1 MSYAH
6 ARRQFATQELRGFPM
21 QELRGLGSVEMT
33 PEQAEVAIK
42 GLAAQVNASLDEMVR
57 RARSETAKIV
67 ASYKGSFSRVVR
79 FFQDELLPG
88 QTIGKT
94 PADEWAF
101 NIVAYSEN
109 VKATLTKTDAS
120 GKSFFVRFPNDA
132 MRILDGAQ
140 KDLTAMIK
148 GLGDQV
154 NAMRFAN
161 VMTQVIST
169 VVNALVGIADIVVRS
184 AAGAVFKFPIGA
196 AALVAVAGAVVWF
209 KFLRKG

>member
-6 ARRQFATQELRGFPM
+6 IRTQELRGFPV
-21 QELRGLGSVEMT
+21 QELRGLGAVEMT

-42 GLAAQVNASLDEMVR
+42 GLAAQVNNSLNEMVN

-79 FFQDELLPG
+79 FFQDELMPG

-94 PADEWAF
+94 PADEWAY

-109 VKATLTKTDAS
+109 VRATLTKTDSS
-120 GKSFFVRFPNDA
+120 GKPFFVRFPNDA
-132 MRILDGAQ
+132 RRILDDAQ
-140 KDLTAMIK
+140 KDLTSMIK

-154 NAMRFAN
+154 SAMRFAA
-161 VMTQVIST
+161 VITQVIST
-169 VVNALVGIADIVVRS
+169 GVNALVGLADIVVRTAAS
-184 AAGAVFKFPIGA
+184 AAFNFPIGA
-196 AALVAVAGAVVWF
+196 AALVAVAGAFVWF